1 MKEYWDKTA
10 VIGLVGF
17 MISLMLILCFM
28 DSSVTRWWGYSSAC
42 LVSYSAEYMVLCQKQ
57 EALKDRR

>member
-28 DSSVTRWWGYSSAC
+28 DRFSH
-42 LVSYSAEYMVLCQKQ
+42 QQ
-57 EALKDRR
+57 